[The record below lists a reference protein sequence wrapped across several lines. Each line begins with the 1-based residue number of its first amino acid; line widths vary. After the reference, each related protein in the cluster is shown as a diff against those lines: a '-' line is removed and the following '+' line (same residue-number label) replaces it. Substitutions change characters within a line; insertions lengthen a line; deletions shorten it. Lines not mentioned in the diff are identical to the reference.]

1 MFFKPAIDIL
11 RKQKNNEVLC
21 TSRQYREANELS
33 KIKGLDLLIVGRH
46 GGADLRNKLYESTAR
61 VMELSKIIH
70 KFSPDLAVSFSSP
83 EASRVS
89 FGLGIDH
96 LGFNDSPHAE
106 AVARLSVPLLTKLF
120 SPSIIPISSW
130 TKYGISPKRIIRYGG
145 LDPVAWLLPRKSIG
159 DGTTTASSFHQYDDD
174 DADGKNTGILE
185 KLKTDRSK
193 KSILIRLEESKA
205 AYIAN
210 KRLVTQPIA
219 LVDFIVKHFGEKCN
233 IIILCR
239 YSDQINEISGR
250 YKNKAIVLTDVV
262 DGVDLLKNIDVFIGA
277 GGTMTTESALL
288 GRPTISIAPVHFYID
303 DYLKRTGLI
312 KRAFTAS
319 RLVSLVNLF
328 LNDREQC
335 ELLEK
340 KARKMLSEMEDPVE
354 KLVSYIDTITTP
366 TATANAAPTASTNP
380 DA

>member
-21 TSRQYREANELS
+21 TTRQYREANELS
-33 KIKGLDLLIVGRH
+33 KIKGLDLLIVGSH
-46 GGADLRNKLYESTAR
+46 GGADLYNKLYESTGR

-120 SPSIIPISSW
+120 SPSIIPLSSW
-130 TKYGISPKRIIRYGG
+130 TKYGISPKQIIRYSG
-145 LDPVAWLLPRKSIG
+145 LDPVAWLLPRDSAGTAAPAAAASNLNQCG
-159 DGTTTASSFHQYDDD
+159 DN
-174 DADGKNTGILE
+174 GKNTGILE

-210 KRLVTQPIA
+210 KKLVTQPTA
-219 LVDFIVKHFGEKCN
+219 LVDFIVKHFSEICN

-239 YSDQINEISGR
+239 YSDQINKISGR
-250 YKNKAIVLTDVV
+250 YKNKAIVLKDVV
-262 DGVDLLKNIDVFIGA
+262 DGIDLLKNIDIFIGA
-277 GGTMTTESALL
+277 GGTMTAESALL

-303 DYLKRTGLI
+303 DYLKKTGLI

-328 LNDREQC
+328 LSDEEQC
-335 ELLEK
+335 ALLQK
-340 KARKMLSEMEDPVE
+340 KARRMLNEMEDPVG
-354 KLVSYIDTITTP
+354 KLVSYIETTN
-366 TATANAAPTASTNP
+366 TSTSTASS
-380 DA
+380 DE

>member
-1 MFFKPAIDIL
+1 LKIWFDILTPKQIMFFKPAIDIL
-11 RKQKNNEVLC
+11 RKQKNHEVLC

-33 KIKGLDLLIVGRH
+33 KIKGLDLLIVGSH
-46 GGADLRNKLYESTAR
+46 GGADLYNKLYESTAR

-120 SPSIIPISSW
+120 SPSIIPLSSW

-145 LDPVAWLLPRKSIG
+145 LDPVAWLLPRESIG
-159 DGTTTASSFHQYDDD
+159 DGATTASSLNQNDGN
-174 DADGKNTGILE
+174 GKNTGILE

-210 KRLVTQPIA
+210 KKLVTQPIA

-239 YSDQINEISGR
+239 YSDQIDEISGR
-250 YKNKAIVLTDVV
+250 YKNKAIVLKDVV
-262 DGVDLLKNIDVFIGA
+262 DGLDLLKNIDVFIGA
-277 GGTMTTESALL
+277 GGTMTAESALL

-303 DYLKRTGLI
+303 DYLKKTGLI

-328 LNDREQC
+328 LNDGEQC
-335 ELLEK
+335 VLLEK
-340 KARKMLSEMEDPVE
+340 KARKMLSEMEDPVD
-354 KLVSYIDTITTP
+354 KLVSYIDTIT
-366 TATANAAPTASTNP
+366 AAIAPNE
-380 DA
+380 